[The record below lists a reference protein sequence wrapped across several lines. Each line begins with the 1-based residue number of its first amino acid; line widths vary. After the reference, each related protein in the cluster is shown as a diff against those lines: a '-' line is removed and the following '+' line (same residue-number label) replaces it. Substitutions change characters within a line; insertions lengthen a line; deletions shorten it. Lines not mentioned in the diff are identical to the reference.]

1 MTRPKLSAQPRS
13 VQGKAVKNLR
23 GEGTLPAVVYGRG
36 VESTMI
42 QVDSRELDL
51 LRRRSGR
58 NVLVDLSV
66 DGRRPTP
73 VLLHHI
79 QEHPVTRRPLH
90 VDFLAVAMTEEM
102 TVDVAVATVGSSE
115 AVDRMG
121 GILLLARETVQARAL
136 PDNLPSSLEL
146 DISPLASFDDVLHV
160 SDLVVPEGVTVLTDP
175 GETVA
180 RVQAPRVE
188 ETPEPVAADEEAAEG
203 EEAPD
208 AEAGEAAAE
217 AGGTEP
223 AGEESDS

>member
-13 VQGKAVKNLR
+13 VQGKSVKHLR
-23 GEGTLPAVVYGRG
+23 GDGVLPAVVYGRG

-51 LRRRSGR
+51 IRRRSGR
-58 NVLVDLSV
+58 NALVDLSV
-66 DGRRPTP
+66 DGGKPTP

-102 TVDVAVATVGSSE
+102 TVDVPVSAVGTAE

-121 GILLLARETVQARAL
+121 GILLLARETVQVRTL
-136 PDNLPSSLEL
+136 PDNLPSFLEL
-146 DISPLASFDDVLHV
+146 DITPLDSFEAVLRV
-160 SDLVVPEGVTVLTDP
+160 GDLRVPDGVTVLTEA
-175 GETVA
+175 GETLA

-188 ETPEPVAADEEAAEG
+188 EAATPTSAAEG
-203 EEAPD
+203 EAEEGPDTEA
-208 AEAGEAAAE
+208 AEAAAD
-217 AGGTEP
+217 AGGAEP
-223 AGEESDS
+223 AGEEESGS